1 MGGGCIL
8 WYMARSLKEQ
18 IGKQNAFDSH
28 AVEAMLNVYRTA
40 SVLSGPEHALL
51 KGFGLSPASYNLL
64 RILRGH
70 QNRAHQQ
77 QGQADAYYGLRAS
90 EIGCQMVVR
99 MPDVTRLVD
108 RLEGMG
114 LVSRHVCD
122 LDKRVKY
129 VKITKKGLAL
139 LGKIDPKVAGLVQ
152 QGMGHMSDKDL
163 RELSRL
169 LVLLRNEDESDV
181 STKSGG
187 H

>member
-1 MGGGCIL
+1 
-8 WYMARSLKEQ
+8 MARSLKEQ
-18 IGKQNAFDSH
+18 IGKHNGFDSH

-70 QNRAHQQ
+70 QDRAEQTP
-77 QGQADAYYGLRAS
+77 GAASAYYGLRAS

-108 RLEGMG
+108 RLEGLR
-114 LVSRHVCD
+114 LVSRHMCD

-129 VKITKKGLAL
+129 VKITKKGAVL
-139 LGKIDPKVAGLVQ
+139 LGKIDPKIAALVQ
-152 QGMGHMSDKDL
+152 EGLGHMSDTDL
-163 RELSRL
+163 QELSRL
-169 LVLLRNEDESDV
+169 LVLVRKEDEPGNQGEHS
-181 STKSGG
+181 
-187 H
+187 